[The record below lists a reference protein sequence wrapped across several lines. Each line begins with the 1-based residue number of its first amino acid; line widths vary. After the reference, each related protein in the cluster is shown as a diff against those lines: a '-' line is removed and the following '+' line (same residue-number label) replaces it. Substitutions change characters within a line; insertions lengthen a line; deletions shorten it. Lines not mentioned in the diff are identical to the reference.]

1 MNKRTTFKI
10 NGKPIR
16 TVYDQE
22 LKIRIALS
30 DLCKILKCEDL
41 MRNDDA
47 IKLCPSCIKI
57 VFHKNGKETW
67 GIKPIDVHNLLN
79 AAQKVTNL
87 PHSFIREIEK
97 WANRLIAGERPIV
110 QKSKPV
116 VFHYKEDFPVT
127 FQIVGDRIMVNTTQ
141 ITKQFNKLPSEWL
154 RIAATDVM
162 RHEMEENSI
171 TGTYDNQIFT
181 TRGRGN
187 GATWLEGP
195 LAIELCNWISPQSEL
210 AEWCGECIEKLEIQG
225 VPMPAPKPKS
235 QVVVRVTRSPL
246 LDEPLPDN
254 LEDALLL
261 IQKLKGKIEEDEP
274 KLAFYEEFIENRD
287 SFKSTRVADELNISP
302 HQLHRFLFE
311 EGICKYE
318 NRRWVVLPLY
328 RTWQCDVPY
337 AWTSSLGKTYIF
349 GSSKRWTQFGRESI
363 IDLWKQKHPES

>member
-10 NGKPIR
+10 NGKSIR

-22 LKIRIALS
+22 LKIRIDLS
-30 DLCKILKCEDL
+30 DLCKILKCDDL
-41 MRNDDA
+41 MRNGEA
-47 IKLCPSCIKI
+47 VKLCPSSIKI

-67 GIKPIDVHNLLN
+67 GVKPVDVHNLLN
-79 AAQKVTNL
+79 AVQKETTL
-87 PHSFIREIEK
+87 PRSFIREIER
-97 WANRLIAGERPIV
+97 WANRLIESERPV
-110 QKSKPV
+110 VHKSEPV
-116 VFHYKEDFPVT
+116 VFHYTDDFPVT
-127 FQIVGDRIMVNTTQ
+127 FQIVGDHIMVNTTQ
-141 ITKQFNKLPSEWL
+141 ITTQFGKLPSEWL

-162 RHEMEENSI
+162 RHEMEENGI
-171 TGTYDNQIFT
+171 TGTYDKQIFT

-195 LAIELCNWISPQSEL
+195 LAVELCNWISPQGGL
-210 AEWCGECIEKLEIQG
+210 TDWCEDCIRKLETHG
-225 VPMPAPKPKS
+225 APMPVSKHQITAQPP
-235 QVVVRVTRSPL
+235 QLSP

-254 LEDALLL
+254 LDDALIL
-261 IQKLKGKIEEDEP
+261 IRKLKGKMDEDAP

-287 SFKSTRVADELNISP
+287 SFKSTRIADELNISP
-302 HQLHRFLFE
+302 HQLHQFLFE

-328 RTWQCDVPY
+328 RAWQCDVPY

-349 GSSKRWTQFGRESI
+349 GSSKRWTQIGRESI